1 MASKKEI
8 EESVK
13 IARKNGAS
21 KIVLLKCSS
30 NYPAQPE
37 DLNLRTMHQM
47 KKKFKC
53 EIGFSDHTL
62 GIGSS
67 LAAISLGARVIEKHF
82 TLTKKLKQLTPLF
95 HEPKEMKLLVE
106 NSKIAWQSLG
116 KISYSLSKGELN
128 SKKFK
133 RSLYFIKKMKKNE
146 TISHFIRAIRPGL
159 VCPQNIIIN

>member
-1 MASKKEI
+1 MF
-8 EESVK
+8 
-13 IARKNGAS
+13 N
-21 KIVLLKCSS
+21 

-82 TLTKKLKQLTPLF
+82 TLDKKLKQLTPLF
-95 HEPKEMKLLVE
+95 
-106 NSKIAWQSLG
+106 
-116 KISYSLSKGELN
+116 
-128 SKKFK
+128 
-133 RSLYFIKKMKKNE
+133 
-146 TISHFIRAIRPGL
+146 T
-159 VCPQNIIIN
+159 